1 VKIRILAAQLAASVL
16 CFVCLPNVYAGLLD
30 SARSKISATM
40 SDLPRYEKLPL
51 FNPHRTEFTCVYQ
64 AQRVPAVDS
73 QAEMWFQQA
82 LALDDPNLI
91 SIDYA
96 KIFQLYLQAAER
108 NHWKAML
115 NLASLI
121 LSDSPDV
128 PDHDSEHAIRWV
140 EKAMTLGVPDAYDRM
155 GVYHLNGIVK
165 GGDATTAY
173 AFFQR
178 AVDMGSPAAMAFLGY
193 KLSASRD
200 DPTEGYWAN
209 VEIGTKML
217 ECAVAQGYGD
227 AAENLSLIYARPNTS
242 DAKLRALRVLHEGV
256 KLGSAA
262 CANSLVPEFDGFD
275 LNHGTN
281 LVGHIDKAR
290 AERYTKI
297 ARVLALYGGRLK
309 LPSLDKVLP
318 LPPAPLPKWDGDLQT
333 LIDAAK
339 AVAPPPSKAPKANSL
354 EGRAFVP
361 DDHAVPSLRADAPK
375 VAGNQLVPK
384 AGYWLALHVPPTN
397 PDTKLNARSGLP
409 ERYEAGERFDPP
421 FQNWLAA
428 DAVQWHYLGE
438 AYRLPPQRGE
448 FLANLVDAGMLREVP
463 PPASALQCRGDAQGC
478 PESGIWEGRVAA
490 DHPKAALYNRW
501 DRQAFVEK
509 GQAFPSPSA
518 QFIDIAASDI
528 RWTFLGSPNEET
540 GVAGIVNIAL

>member
-1 VKIRILAAQLAASVL
+1 MRAA
-16 CFVCLPNVYAGLLD
+16 
-30 SARSKISATM
+30 M

-51 FNPHRTEFTCVYQ
+51 FNPHRPEFTCIYQ
-64 AQRVPAVDS
+64 AQQVPASDP
-73 QAEMWFQQA
+73 QAETWFQQA
-82 LALDDPNLI
+82 LALDDPFAKR
-91 SIDYA
+91 IDYA
-96 KIFQLYLQAAER
+96 RMYQLYLQAAER

-121 LSDSPDV
+121 LSHEPGV
-128 PDHDSEHAIRWV
+128 PEQDPEQAIRWV

-155 GVYHLNGIVK
+155 GVYHVNGIVK
-165 GGDATTAY
+165 GGDATTGY

-178 AVDMGSPAAMAFLGY
+178 AADMGSPAAMAFLGY

-209 VEIGTKML
+209 VQIGTKML

-227 AAENLSLIYARPNTS
+227 AAEKLSLIYARPNTN
-242 DAKLRALRVLHEGV
+242 DAKLRALKVLHEGV

-262 CANSLVPEFDGFD
+262 CANSLAPEFDGMD

-290 AERYTKI
+290 AERYSKI
-297 ARVLALYGGRLK
+297 GDVLELYGGRLK
-309 LPSLDKVLP
+309 LPNLDKVLP
-318 LPPAPLPKWDGDLQT
+318 LPPAPLPKWNGDVQR
-333 LIDAAK
+333 LINAAK
-339 AVAPPPSKAPKANSL
+339 AVVPPPKPPKAGGQQ
-354 EGRAFVP
+354 GRVSVP
-361 DDHAVPSLRADAPK
+361 DGYAVPSLRTDAPK

-384 AGYWLALHVPPTN
+384 AGYWLALHVASTS

-421 FQNWLAA
+421 FHDWIAA

-448 FLANLVDAGMLREVP
+448 FLANLINAGMLREVP
-463 PPASALQCRGDAQGC
+463 SPASALQCRGDEQAC

-490 DHPKAALYNRW
+490 NHPKAVLYNRW

-518 QFIDIAASDI
+518 HFIDVAAADI
-528 RWTFLGSPNEET
+528 RWTFLGSRNEEA